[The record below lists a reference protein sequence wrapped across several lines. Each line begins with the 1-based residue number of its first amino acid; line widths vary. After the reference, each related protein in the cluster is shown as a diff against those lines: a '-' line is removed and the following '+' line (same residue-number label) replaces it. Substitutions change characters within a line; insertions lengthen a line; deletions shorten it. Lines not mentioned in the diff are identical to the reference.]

1 VIDLATSIQQIVD
14 EVELWPTR
22 VFNVVSCIVV
32 WLLAL
37 FVYHFRSNPKN
48 FQFRQWLRDDRTRF
62 IAGGVVTVALTI
74 LKATSPTVDEILRL
88 LGFQVT
94 QSSGVAYGLAIAAF
108 LLGLKPIDGK
118 KEQLQGGNN

>member
-1 VIDLATSIQQIVD
+1 MP
-14 EVELWPTR
+14 LWPNR
-22 VFNVVSCIVV
+22 VFNVISCIVV
-32 WLLAL
+32 WILGL
-37 FVYHFRSNPKN
+37 FVYYFRANPKSFN
-48 FQFRQWLRDDRTRF
+48 FREWIRDDKTRF
-62 IAGGVVTVALTI
+62 IAGLVVTLCLTI

-108 LLGLKPIDGK
+108 LLGLKPINGK

>member
-1 VIDLATSIQQIVD
+1 VNVLATVD
-14 EVELWPTR
+14 HVPLWPTR
-22 VFNVVSCIVV
+22 TFNVISCIVV

-62 IAGGVVTVALTI
+62 IAGGIVTVALTI

-108 LLGLKPIDGK
+108 LLGLKPINGK